1 MRTTVAKQFPDYKLD
16 FLVRFLS
23 RKNEQANKTIPN
35 SNNTTL
41 RQKPKLNKPNYL
53 TITTNKAR

>member
-1 MRTTVAKQFPDYKLD
+1 MYKLD

-41 RQKPKLNKPNYL
+41 RQKPRLNKPNYL